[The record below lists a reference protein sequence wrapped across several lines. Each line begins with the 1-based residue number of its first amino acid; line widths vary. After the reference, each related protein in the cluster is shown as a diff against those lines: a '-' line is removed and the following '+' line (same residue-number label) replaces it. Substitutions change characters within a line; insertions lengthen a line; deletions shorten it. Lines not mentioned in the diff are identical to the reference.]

1 MRVWETVQQLNEYI
15 TSNGKRLRCGYTTGT
30 CAAAAARAATEL
42 LLANTFVPAVTVE
55 TPVGLDVVV
64 DIEEHTSGDG
74 WAECA
79 VRKDAGDDPDVTDS
93 TLVFVRVSLSE
104 TPGITIDGGVGVGRV
119 TKPGLDQPVG
129 EAAINSVPRAMIA
142 QQVQEAIDAWGCSQ
156 GLAVVVSIPA
166 GSELAAHTFNPKL
179 GIEGGISVLGTS
191 GIVKPMSE
199 DALISSIE
207 LELKVL
213 REAGVK
219 DLLVVP
225 GNYGRHFAE
234 GNLQLSLEHAV
245 QCSNYLGDTI
255 DAARI
260 LGYSSMLVVG
270 HLGKMVK
277 VAGGIMNTHSRVA
290 DCRMEVLAAHAGLAG
305 ASQDCIARIMEAA
318 TTDAALDVLIAA
330 GLCEA
335 TMTTLVAAVAK
346 HLTERAGNTLRTE
359 VIVFSNIHG
368 LLGLS
373 PGAQELARA
382 FALQER

>member
-1 MRVWETVQQLNEYI
+1 MQQLNEYI

-55 TPVGLDVVV
+55 TPAGLDVVV
-64 DIEEHTSGDG
+64 DIEEHASGDG

-79 VRKDAGDDPDVTDS
+79 VRKDAGDDPDVTDGA
-93 TLVFVRVSLSE
+93 LVFVRVSYSE
-104 TPGITIDGGVGVGRV
+104 MPGIAIDGGVGVGRV

-142 QQVQEAIDAWGCSQ
+142 TQVQEAVDAWGCGR
-156 GLAVVVSIPA
+156 GLDVVVSIPT
-166 GSELAAHTFNPKL
+166 GSDLAAHTFNPKL

-213 REAGVK
+213 REAGAEH
-219 DLLVVP
+219 LLVVP
-225 GNYGRHFAE
+225 GNYGRLFAE
-234 GNLQLSLEHAV
+234 GSLQLSLEHAV
-245 QCSNYLGDTI
+245 QCSNYLGATI

-270 HLGKMVK
+270 HIGKMVK

-290 DCRMEVLAAHAGLAG
+290 DCRLEILAAHAGLAG
-305 ASQDCIARIMEAA
+305 ASQDCMAHIMEAT
-318 TTDAALDVLIAA
+318 TTDAALDILITA
-330 GLCEA
+330 GLLDAAME
-335 TMTTLVAAVAK
+335 TLVAAIAK
-346 HLTERAGNTLRTE
+346 HLAQRAGDTLRTE
-359 VIVFSNIHG
+359 VIVFSNTHG
-368 LLGLS
+368 LLGAS
-373 PGAQELARA
+373 PGAHELAQA
-382 FALQER
+382 FALQEEVKQ